1 MLRSTFRDKN
11 LKFLLCIFT
20 STIAWEVFSFSI
32 KRPYRVLTSTDTDMI
47 KILTPNICFYFMAS
61 ARAAL
66 GKKKHKQTKKTHKFH
81 CFTLYCGSLSKQAP
95 GHGMWPLGNHGNH
108 WAAPQMQP
116 LSQPG
121 QQSHLP
127 EQSHLKPVLD
137 WALKSSQVFKSGLGG
152 R

>member
-1 MLRSTFRDKN
+1 
-11 LKFLLCIFT
+11 
-20 STIAWEVFSFSI
+20 
-32 KRPYRVLTSTDTDMI
+32 
-47 KILTPNICFYFMAS
+47 MAS

-137 WALKSSQVFKSGLGG
+137 WALKSSLQVWVRGKVMACTAIVTPLPQTNLEQQKKMCYDNFINLA
-152 R
+152 